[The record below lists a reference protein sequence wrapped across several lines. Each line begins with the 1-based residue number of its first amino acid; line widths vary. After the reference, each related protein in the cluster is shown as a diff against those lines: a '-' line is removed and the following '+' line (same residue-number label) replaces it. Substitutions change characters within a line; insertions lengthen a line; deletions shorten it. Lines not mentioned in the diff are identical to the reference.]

1 MVPSPSG
8 GKSAQGAWMSV
19 PLEVGDIDEGEVR
32 CGRPCSAGGGKSALG
47 GARWVGV
54 ASADEDEEALDDV
67 DECKKAA
74 ADVGD
79 NSDIDVP

>member
-1 MVPSPSG
+1 M
-8 GKSAQGAWMSV
+8 
-19 PLEVGDIDEGEVR
+19 PLVVGDIAEGEVR
-32 CGRPCSAGGGKSALG
+32 CGRSCSAGGGKSALG

-54 ASADEDEEALDDV
+54 ASADEDEVALNEV

-79 NSDIDVP
+79 INDIDVA